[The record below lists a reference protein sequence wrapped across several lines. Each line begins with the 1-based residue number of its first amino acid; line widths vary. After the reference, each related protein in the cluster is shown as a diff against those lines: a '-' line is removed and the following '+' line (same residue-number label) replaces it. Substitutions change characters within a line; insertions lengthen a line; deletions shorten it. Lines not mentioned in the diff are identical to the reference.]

1 MISRLAFWFVPSWSG
16 DFRLEATD
24 DTCVLTVEDPSDED
38 RLKLIPFLVA
48 ARKKGWTEADGSAI
62 AHKGESV
69 IQIAATLR
77 EAGPVLAGSTH
88 GDAATW
94 TAVRHVGGTILID
107 GAKAVPDD
115 ATAAATVAPPRKGCP
130 APTPAERRASQ
141 VLRVFSTE
149 RQMGTWANEGW
160 MRLVGSHTGE
170 AYRLYHRDEAAKR
183 GLPRLLIRAATG
195 EPVCVWDDRVPPAE
209 EALAI
214 KLAVEHR
221 EPWLLGIARAA

>member
-1 MISRLAFWFVPSWSG
+1 MIPSRLSFWFFPAWSG
-16 DFRLEATD
+16 DFRLEATG

-38 RLKLIPFLVA
+38 RLKLIPFLVE
-48 ARKKGWTEADGSAI
+48 ARKRGWTTADGGAI

-69 IQIAATLR
+69 IEIASSLR
-77 EAGPVLAGSTH
+77 DAGPVLAGSTH

-94 TAVRHVGGTILID
+94 TAVRHVGGTVVID
-107 GAKAVPDD
+107 GVKVPGE
-115 ATAAATVAPPRKGCP
+115 ATAAATVTPPRKGCP
-130 APTPAERRASQ
+130 PPSAAERRASE

-149 RQMGTWANEGW
+149 RQMRTWSEEGW
-160 MRLVGSHTGE
+160 MRVVGSHTGE

-195 EPVCVWDDRVPPAE
+195 APVCVWDDRVPPAE

-221 EPWLLGIARAA
+221 EAWLLDIAAA